1 MKRKTHML
9 ATDLD
14 GTLVGDQEALRELL
28 LYYDELPY
36 DVALVYVTGRHLAS
50 TLSLI
55 EAEDLPQPDILIT
68 DVGTAIYRD
77 AQLVEEEEWKQQM
90 QAEWQPERII
100 EMASAFPS
108 LHRQSLPDNRRISFT
123 FSPNDSTVHDFEKAL
138 VQAHI
143 PHKMI
148 ISSNRDVDVLPEKS
162 GKGKALNNVIERYA
176 PEDVQVLVA
185 GDSGND
191 LDMLTLGYPAVIV
204 GNAQTELTAIDPHP
218 RLYHAQKNCAK
229 GIHEAWLHFYGS

>member
-1 MKRKTHML
+1 M
-9 ATDLD
+9 
-14 GTLVGDQEALRELL
+14 GDQEALRALL

-36 DVALVYVTGRHLAS
+36 DVAFVYVTGRHLAS
-50 TLSLI
+50 ALSLI

-77 AQLVEEEEWKQQM
+77 AQLAEDVEWKRQM
-90 QAEWQPERII
+90 QAGWQPKRIV
-100 EMASAFPS
+100 EMASAFPA

-123 FSPNDSTVHDFEKAL
+123 FSPNDGAVHDFEEAL
-138 VQAHI
+138 AQARI

-162 GKGKALNNVIERYA
+162 GKGNALNYVIERYA
-176 PEDVQVLVA
+176 PKDVQVLVA

-204 GNAQTELTAIDPHP
+204 GNAQPELTTIEPHP